1 MELLDIGI
9 ALEVK
14 MGRRLGFVFGFFDFE
29 RWLQVTEF
37 AEAAEG
43 AIAGAGV
50 AGGVVVELAKGEGG
64 REGCGMG
71 EGGAGDVIDLG
82 VGLVELGREL
92 VDGVVEEGS
101 DEGPCTAQEP
111 FGDGVLLDDAGFG
124 GVGGLEALEVGL
136 E

>member
-1 MELLDIGI
+1 LDIRI
-9 ALEVK
+9 AFEVK
-14 MGRRLGFVFGFFDFE
+14 MGRRLGFVFGFFEFE
-29 RWLQVTEF
+29 SWLQVAEF

-43 AIAGAGV
+43 TIAGAGV
-50 AGGVVVELAKGEGG
+50 AGGVVVELAEGEGRG
-64 REGCGMG
+64 DRSGMG
-71 EGGAGDVIDLG
+71 EGGAGDVIQLG

-92 VDGVVEEGS
+92 VDGVIEEGG
-101 DEGPCTAQEP
+101 DEGPCAAQEP